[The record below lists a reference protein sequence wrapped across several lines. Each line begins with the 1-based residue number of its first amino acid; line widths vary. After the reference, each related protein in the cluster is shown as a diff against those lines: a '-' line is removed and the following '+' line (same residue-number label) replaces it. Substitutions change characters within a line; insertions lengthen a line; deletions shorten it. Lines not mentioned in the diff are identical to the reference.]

1 MPYDPIGLKE
11 STPLSVS
18 RSISAY
24 DYLRISESFF
34 RVDRSLVFP
43 DLMSLKDGSILTKEN
58 AVLSNDSLIYDSVS
72 YKGAIQVNAL
82 DVFSDDSIS
91 YTKTYSPILFTML
104 AYRVRPRYLMLS
116 ISDYSIVNDYP
127 TIVEMKTVVASD
139 SILYDSTSYTKTYS
153 PILFTMLAYRVKPR
167 YLTLTISDY
176 SLINDNSSYI
186 EVKVVSVY
194 DYNISYDY
202 RPSVTNRSIIVNDYK
217 VIYDEIVAAKPNT
230 VSVYD
235 KIAYDYVPNMNPDN
249 VHFMSI
255 YPNPSVFSILVS
267 DYGVLYDSASAVRP
281 YKPVAVLDIIGVND
295 GVQMKNRTV
304 AVYDKLVADNAAL
317 NNV

>member
-11 STPLSVS
+11 STPLSAS

-104 AYRVRPRYLMLS
+104 AYRVRPRYLTLS
-116 ISDYSIVNDYP
+116 VSDVISTTDYV
-127 TIVEMKTVVASD
+127 T
-139 SILYDSTSYTKTYS
+139 YTKTYS
-153 PILFTMLAYRVKPR
+153 PILFTMLAYRVRPR
-167 YLTLTISDY
+167 YLTLSVSDY
-176 SLINDNSSYI
+176 KL
-186 EVKVVSVY
+186 VY
-194 DYNISYDY
+194 DYM
-202 RPSVTNRSIIVNDYK
+202 P
-217 VIYDEIVAAKPNT
+217 VAKGKS

-235 KIAYDYVPNMNPDN
+235 KMGYDYVPNMNPSN

-255 YPNPSVFSILVS
+255 YPNPNTYGILVS
-267 DYGVLYDSASAVRP
+267 DYGVLYDSATAVRP
-281 YKPVAVLDIIGVND
+281 YKPVVILDTIGVND
-295 GVQMKNRTV
+295 GIQMKNMTV

-317 NNV
+317 NKV